1 MKVLIAAGGTGGH
14 IYPALAIANKFVKEG
29 HKVILV
35 GREDSFE
42 EKVFKTAGFEVLNIH
57 SAQFYSDPKSLFRF
71 SINASK
77 GVYDAFKILEEQN
90 FDLVIGGG
98 GYVSAPILFAAF
110 ILREPFFIFEQ
121 NVVPGRTNRLFGR
134 FAKAIFT
141 GFPDVY
147 NYFPKNKTVFSG
159 NPVREIIF
167 TTTKKDAAMEMGLSL
182 SGTLKTLLVFG
193 GSGGA
198 SVLNKV
204 FSKIVVPFYQNTN
217 AQIIFITGERDFEKV
232 RSILPSNLPASIKV
246 LPYLE
251 HMEYALKL
259 ADFAVARGGA
269 MTLTELSLMKI
280 PAIIVPF
287 PFARDDHQF
296 KNATLLSQK
305 GCIEIIREDALTEKL
320 LLDRLIYYFSH
331 NDIINK
337 MGEKCA
343 GVFPKNAADIIYERI
358 LKIYG

>member
-14 IYPALAIANKFVKEG
+14 IYPALAIANKFAKEG
-29 HKVILV
+29 HEVVLV
-35 GREDSFE
+35 GRQNSFE
-42 EKVFKTAGFEVLNIH
+42 EKVFRAAGFEVLNIH
-57 SAQFYSDPKSLFRF
+57 SAQFYADPKSLLTF

-77 GVYDAFKILEEQN
+77 GVCDAFKILNRQD
-90 FDLVIGGG
+90 FDAVIGGG
-98 GYVSAPILFAAF
+98 GYVSAPILFASF
-110 ILREPFFIFEQ
+110 VLRKPFFVFEQ

-147 NYFPKNKTVFSG
+147 GYFPKNKTVFSG
-159 NPVREIIF
+159 NPVREVIF
-167 TTTKKDAAMEMGLSL
+167 TVTKKDAAMELGLSE
-182 SGTLKTLLVFG
+182 TLKTLLVFG
-193 GSGGA
+193 GSGG
-198 SVLNKV
+198 SSTLNKI
-204 FSKIVVPFYQNTN
+204 FSKVVIPFYQKTN
-217 AQIIFITGERDFEKV
+217 AQIIFITGERDFEKI
-232 RSILPSNLPASIKV
+232 RSTLPAELPESVKI

-296 KNATLLSQK
+296 KNANLLLQK
-305 GCIEIIREDALTEKL
+305 GCVEVIREDTLTDKL

-331 NDIINK
+331 NDIIDK
-337 MGEKCA
+337 MGEKCK
-343 GVFPKNAADIIYERI
+343 GFFPKNAADIIYERI
-358 LKIYG
+358 LKMYG